1 MCQFL
6 TRLSADVLLFSRPL
20 QTGVTVATAASLPSL
35 FYHSSYPPASRQS
48 PSLPR
53 RVHAC
58 TWESCFTV
66 IVFSMFMCV
75 FMFVC
80 VCVCRW
86 TWGWYTSLLWWSHT
100 SSSPLSWW
108 RKWSGTS
115 FSSAGSTAT
124 KDSSKRSVP
133 SLLRFLHFYLL
144 TVARGSWVTPSWSP
158 FKLAQHI
165 DLV

>member
-1 MCQFL
+1 MPRSGGKNETVREGDVRRRAASLCSARSGAITSTVCHISLALTGGLYLYIYIIYIERDESRPNVGSPPHQSQHQINREHSRLYVLMCQFL

-80 VCVCRW
+80 VCV
-86 TWGWYTSLLWWSHT
+86 
-100 SSSPLSWW
+100 
-108 RKWSGTS
+108 
-115 FSSAGSTAT
+115 
-124 KDSSKRSVP
+124 
-133 SLLRFLHFYLL
+133 
-144 TVARGSWVTPSWSP
+144 
-158 FKLAQHI
+158 
-165 DLV
+165 